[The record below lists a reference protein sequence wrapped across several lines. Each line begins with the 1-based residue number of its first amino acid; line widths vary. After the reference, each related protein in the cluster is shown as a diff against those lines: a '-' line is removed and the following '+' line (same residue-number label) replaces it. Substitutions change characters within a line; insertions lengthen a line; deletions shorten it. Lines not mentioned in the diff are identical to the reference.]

1 MKFSGV
7 LFLVAISTMLA
18 VSDAIKTV
26 VFPTKTCTD
35 YVELNPLK
43 SLNLAAFTL
52 CMRVATELSGYRE
65 VILFAYRTTNADELN
80 VWRELD
86 GRLALYLRTSA
97 GSEAVHFQVP
107 QLGALE
113 THLCVT
119 WDSSSGATALF
130 LDGRKSLTKIY
141 KKGHRV
147 QSGGRVILGQ
157 DLDSYRGSFDA
168 KQSFVGEISDV
179 NMWDSVLP
187 DSTIQ
192 RMSSGKRVPRGNVFD
207 WEATRLE
214 IHGGAKVLNREL

>member
-1 MKFSGV
+1 M
-7 LFLVAISTMLA
+7 
-18 VSDAIKTV
+18 
-26 VFPTKTCTD
+26 
-35 YVELNPLK
+35 
-43 SLNLAAFTL
+43 
-52 CMRVATELSGYRE
+52 
-65 VILFAYRTTNADELN
+65 
-80 VWRELD
+80 
-86 GRLALYLRTSA
+86 
-97 GSEAVHFQVP
+97 
-107 QLGALE
+107 
-113 THLCVT
+113 
-119 WDSSSGATALF
+119 
-130 LDGRKSLTKIY
+130 
-141 KKGHRV
+141 